1 MSESENEAKGLFG
14 WILNSIIILAFL
26 LLVNWISKDFFPI
39 GLWSLWIFDNTLVQ
53 EAIVFSVPIFIWG
66 TGFTAIAGCFKKYE
80 QSMIDKSHEILAV
93 GFLISL
99 MAGVFEEII
108 FRWILFYSAMIAC
121 EFSNFLFLGFIP
133 YFCGEYFK
141 CFEIERIT
149 YWYFLAPIVNFFTF
163 FKLDWLLYDKG
174 WIIGAAAVS
183 SNAKFREEHSYLGPI
198 GYVNSWFLGFYL
210 FWIMF
215 TYGIPAA
222 IVVHFV
228 YDFLIFGI
236 ICLHAT
242 ARKGRKNDE
251 AFRY

>member
-1 MSESENEAKGLFG
+1 MSNSENQAKGLFA
-14 WILNSIIILAFL
+14 WIATSVIILAFL
-26 LLVNWISKDFFPI
+26 LLVNWTSKDFFPI
-39 GLWSLWIFDNTLVQ
+39 DLWAFWKFDNALVQ
-53 EAIVFSVPIFIWG
+53 EAIIFSIPIFIWG
-66 TGFTAIAGCFKKYE
+66 AGITTIAGCFKEYQ
-80 QSMIDKSHEILAV
+80 QSIIDKSHQILAS
-93 GFLISL
+93 GFIISL
-99 MAGVFEEII
+99 IAGVCEEII

-121 EFSNFLFLGFIP
+121 QISNFLFFGFIP
-133 YFCGEYFK
+133 YILGSSFA
-141 CFEIERIT
+141 CFEFTRIF
-149 YWYFLAPIVNFFTF
+149 YWYILAPVVNFFAF
-163 FKLDWLLYDKG
+163 FKLDWILYEKG
-174 WIIGAAAVS
+174 WIVGSAAVY
-183 SNAKFREEHSYLGPI
+183 SNAKFRDEHSYLGPL